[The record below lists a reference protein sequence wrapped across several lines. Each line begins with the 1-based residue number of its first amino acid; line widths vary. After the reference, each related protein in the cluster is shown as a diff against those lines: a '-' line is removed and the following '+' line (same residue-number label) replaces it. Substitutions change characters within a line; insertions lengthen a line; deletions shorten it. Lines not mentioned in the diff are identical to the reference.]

1 MRERD
6 DLLASVAGLAGGRSL
21 VGAPSRAAGPPGG
34 GGSDRLESGEHRQLD
49 GPGQGAEK
57 GGPATEAVGPNPT
70 DRGKPGTKHH
80 LVSDRQ
86 GIPLASLQTAANVNE
101 GTVLLDVID
110 AIPPIKRPA
119 GPPRRRPDKLH
130 ADKAYES
137 QARSAA
143 LEQRGII
150 PRIARKAVESKTRL
164 GRHRWVIERA
174 FAWLHRN
181 RRLLVRYERRDDLHE
196 AFLHLGSALIC
207 WHLAADLF
215 C

>member
-1 MRERD
+1 MQAIRIPDARWGEVWRA
-6 DLLASVAGLAGGRSL
+6 LVAT
-21 VGAPSRAAGPPGG
+21 GPI
-34 GGSDRLESGEHRQLD
+34 SCI
-49 GPGQGAEK
+49 GPE
-57 GGPATEAVGPNPT
+57 PPIY
-70 DRGKPGTKHH
+70 

-110 AIPPIKRPA
+110 A

-150 PRIARKAVESKTRL
+150 PRIARKGIESKTKL
-164 GRHRWVIERA
+164 GRHRWVVERA

-196 AFLHLGSALIC
+196 AFLHLGSILIC
-207 WHLAADLF
+207 WHFAEDLF

>member
-1 MRERD
+1 
-6 DLLASVAGLAGGRSL
+6 
-21 VGAPSRAAGPPGG
+21 
-34 GGSDRLESGEHRQLD
+34 
-49 GPGQGAEK
+49 
-57 GGPATEAVGPNPT
+57 
-70 DRGKPGTKHH
+70 
-80 LVSDRQ
+80 VSDRQ